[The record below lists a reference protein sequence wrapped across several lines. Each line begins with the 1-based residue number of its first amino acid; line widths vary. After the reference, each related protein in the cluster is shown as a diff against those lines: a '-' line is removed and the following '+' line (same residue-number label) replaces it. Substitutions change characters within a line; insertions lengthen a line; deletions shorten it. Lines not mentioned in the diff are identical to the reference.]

1 MTDIENKTE
10 NKNQYLLNFIDNEF
24 KGLIQLYIKER
35 EEKKLGILQ
44 VIGNKKDNKVDVMYI
59 IYDDMKEE
67 LQKVIKDKEN
77 MCLFLVYDIETPD
90 DFFITEHKL

>member
-1 MTDIENKTE
+1 MTENNTE

-44 VIGNKKDNKVDVMYI
+44 IIGNKKENKVDVMYI
-59 IYDDMKEE
+59 PYNDMKEDI
-67 LQKVIKDKEN
+67 QKVIKNKEE
-77 MCLFLVYDIETPD
+77 MCLFLVYDIETPN

>member
-1 MTDIENKTE
+1 MTENNTE
-10 NKNQYLLNFIDNEF
+10 NKNKYLLNFINNEF

-44 VIGNKKDNKVDVMYI
+44 IIGNKKENKVDVMYI
-59 IYDDMKEE
+59 PYNDMKEDI
-67 LQKVIKDKEN
+67 QKVIKHKEE
-77 MCLFLVYDIETPD
+77 MCLFLVYDIETPN